1 MIMNRISFLVI
12 LIFLFCPLI
21 GQTIDISQSLDKFEI
36 PFEDSVLFE
45 ITVKWDGPPHA
56 YLFNKPL
63 NPTFSY
69 LKAGTLSSS
78 VSSIGIG
85 VNEKTTKKFKYILIP
100 TQSGQGI
107 IEPINVKYL
116 RLVDSTEGE
125 LVTEMM
131 TVTVAAPIPE
141 KISKGINSYYLL
153 ILGLILFVGAI
164 IGLIIIR
171 KKSGKQKSEPIKTNR
186 DLFLEKLSELKKET
200 GSGLKE
206 FQSGL
211 YNILLEYFINEHKLK
226 LSELDENQ
234 ITQKINETKL
244 TQIQKENIS
253 NWLLKAKKDRY
264 QPLKPSPGETIR
276 LESEIRNLFENM

>member
-1 MIMNRISFLVI
+1 MIKNRISFLVL
-12 LIFLFCPLI
+12 LIFLFCPLT

-36 PFEDSVLFE
+36 PFEDSVVFE
-45 ITVKWDGPPHA
+45 ITVQWEGPPHA

-85 VNEKTTKKFKYILIP
+85 ENEKTTKKFKYVLFP

-116 RLVDSTEGE
+116 KLKDSTEGE
-125 LVTEMM
+125 LFTEMM
-131 TVTVAAPIPE
+131 TVAIAAQVPKE
-141 KISKGINSYYLL
+141 ISKGINSYYL
-153 ILGLILFVGAI
+153 IIFGLILI
-164 IGLIIIR
+164 IGVITAVIIIR
-171 KKSGKQKSEPIKTNR
+171 KRTNKQISEPIKTNR
-186 DLFLEKLSELKKET
+186 EIFLVKLSELKKET

-211 YNILLEYFINEHKLK
+211 YNILLEYLVNEHKLE
-226 LSELDENQ
+226 LSGLDDEN

-244 TQIQKENIS
+244 TQMQKENITG
-253 NWLLKAKKDRY
+253 WLLKAKKDRY
-264 QPLKPSPGETIR
+264 QPLKSSPGETIR
-276 LESEIRNLFENM
+276 LESEIRNLFDNM

>member
-1 MIMNRISFLVI
+1 MNRISFLVI
-12 LIFLFCPLI
+12 LIFLFCPLV

-45 ITVKWDGPPHA
+45 ITVQWEGPPHA

-85 VNEKTTKKFKYILIP
+85 ENEKTTKKFKYILFP

-116 RLVDSTEGE
+116 SLIDSTEGE
-125 LVTEMM
+125 LFTEMM
-131 TVTVAAPIPE
+131 TVAIATPIPKE
-141 KISKGINSYYLL
+141 ISKGISLYYLI
-153 ILGLILFVGAI
+153 ILGLILFMGVLTA
-164 IGLIIIR
+164 LIIIR
-171 KKSGKQKSEPIKTNR
+171 KKTNKEISEPIKTNR
-186 DLFLEKLSELKKET
+186 EIFLEKLSELRNNT
-200 GSGLKE
+200 GSNLKE

-211 YNILLEYFINEHKLK
+211 YNILLEFFMNEYKLD
-226 LSELDENQ
+226 LSELDDEN
-234 ITQKINETKL
+234 ITQKIDETKL
-244 TQIQKENIS
+244 TQLQKENITG
-253 NWLLKAKKDRY
+253 WLLQAKKDRY
-264 QPLKPSPGETIR
+264 QPLKSSPGETIR

>member
-12 LIFLFCPLI
+12 LIFLFCPLA

-36 PFEDSVLFE
+36 SFEDSVLFE
-45 ITVKWDGPPHA
+45 ITIQWEGPPHA

-85 VNEKTTKKFKYILIP
+85 ENEKTTKKFKYILFP

-116 RLVDSTEGE
+116 SLIDSTEGE
-125 LVTEMM
+125 LFTEMM
-131 TVTVAAPIPE
+131 TVAIAAPIPK
-141 KISKGINSYYLL
+141 KISKGINSYYL
-153 ILGLILFVGAI
+153 IIFGLILIVGVITVVI
-164 IGLIIIR
+164 IFR
-171 KKSGKQKSEPIKTNR
+171 KKTNKQISEPIKTNR
-186 DLFLEKLSELKKET
+186 EIFLEKLSEIKKET
-200 GSGLKE
+200 GSNLKE

-211 YNILLEYFINEHKLK
+211 YNILLEFFMNEYKLD
-226 LSELDENQ
+226 LSELDDEN
-234 ITQKINETKL
+234 ITQKIDETKL
-244 TQIQKENIS
+244 TQLQKENITG
-253 NWLLKAKKDRY
+253 WLLQAKKDRY
-264 QPLKPSPGETIR
+264 QPLKSSPGETIR
-276 LESEIRNLFENM
+276 LESDIRNLFENM